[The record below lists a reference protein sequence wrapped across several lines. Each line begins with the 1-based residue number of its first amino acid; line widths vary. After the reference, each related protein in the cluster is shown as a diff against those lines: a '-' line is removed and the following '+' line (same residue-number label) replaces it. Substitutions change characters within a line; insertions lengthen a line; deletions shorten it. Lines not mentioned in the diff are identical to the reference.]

1 MNHIKSIGWVLL
13 AGTISVVIYIVLL
26 IALSALID
34 IFNQNNILEARLI
47 SDSFL
52 KPLLLVL
59 AGSWL
64 WLAGRFLTKEKPKS
78 WGIKALYIYLA
89 ASIIPY
95 LFSFLITPNV

>member
-1 MNHIKSIGWVLL
+1 MNHIKNIGWVVL
-13 AGTISVVIYIVLL
+13 AGTISVVLYMVIL
-26 IALSALID
+26 IGLSALVD

-47 SDSFL
+47 ADSFL

-64 WLAGRFLTKEKPKS
+64 WLAGRFLTKDKPKS
-78 WGIKALYIYLA
+78 WGINALYIYLA

-95 LFSFLITPNV
+95 LFSFLVTQNA